1 MRFLRF
7 ENFVDSFRYKRRVP
21 ASGLAAQVAENPEM
35 SVHITQNPVVSSL
48 VKKLNHM
55 HQVIYLI
62 IAFLVLFCFC
72 LNGHNLY

>member
-1 MRFLRF
+1 M
-7 ENFVDSFRYKRRVP
+7 DSFRYKRRVP

-35 SVHITQNPVVSSL
+35 SVHITQNPVVSNL

-62 IAFLVLFCFC
+62 IA
-72 LNGHNLY
+72 